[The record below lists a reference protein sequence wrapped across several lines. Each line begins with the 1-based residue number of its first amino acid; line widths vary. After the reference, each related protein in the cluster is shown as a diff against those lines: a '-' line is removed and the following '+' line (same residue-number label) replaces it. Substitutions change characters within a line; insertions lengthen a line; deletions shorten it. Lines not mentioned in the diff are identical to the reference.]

1 MQPGSPVQGSTLE
14 NGERLAPAA
23 QVLSD
28 PARERPFHILI
39 LGDSHHAAD
48 HISGAFRARLQAEHG
63 SAGRGVLPAGLPYD
77 GFTVRQASLAFS
89 GVRAVSRR
97 DGDQSAGLSGFV
109 GVTQPGARID
119 ISTEPEAAFDRL
131 TVCYLAEPGAGVLEV
146 SAGGEIRQ
154 VFAEAGIA
162 EPRCEQLD
170 LTSRTT
176 FASVAARDR
185 QVRIFSWAATT
196 QTGGGVTVS
205 NLGVI
210 GETVRSLLSR
220 DGRVLRA
227 EMQAYRPDLILL
239 AFGTN
244 EGFERDFDEAEYAGS
259 YLEALNLLRAV
270 APGAAILAM
279 GPPDAAMT
287 RPDLYYD
294 GVDQPIDYCF
304 PLTPDELANYDAL
317 VAARDPGLERWYA
330 PPALGRVREIQRRV
344 ANEAGVAFWDWE
356 ARMGGP
362 CSVDRWFREE
372 PPAARGD
379 HVHFNRLGGDRIGGW
394 LAEDL
399 LAALSGGAD

>member
-1 MQPGSPVQGSTLE
+1 MQPGSPAQGSTLE
-14 NGERLAPAA
+14 HGERLASAA
-23 QVLSD
+23 HTLAD
-28 PARERPFHILI
+28 PAREQPFHILI

-48 HISGAFRARLQAEHG
+48 HISGAFRARLQATHG
-63 SAGRGVLPAGLPYD
+63 PAGRGVLPAALPYE
-77 GFTVRQASLAFS
+77 GFTVRQATLGFS
-89 GVRAVSRR
+89 GVRAVPRR

-109 GVTQPGARID
+109 GVAQPGARLD
-119 ISTEPEAAFDRL
+119 ISTEPAAEFDRL
-131 TVCYLAEPGAGVLEV
+131 TVCYLAEPSAGVLEL
-146 SAGGEIRQ
+146 SAAGQTRQ
-154 VFAEAGIA
+154 VFADAPFP
-162 EPRCEQLD
+162 EPRCERLD
-170 LTSRTT
+170 LAAA
-176 FASVAARDR
+176 ASFGSLAVRDARI
-185 QVRIFSWAATT
+185 RIFSWATT
-196 QTGGGVTVS
+196 TRTGGGVTVS

-227 EMQAYRPDLILL
+227 EMDAYRPDLIVL

-244 EGFERDFDEAEYAGS
+244 EGFERDFDAAEYGGS
-259 YLEALNLLRAV
+259 YREALALLRSA
-270 APGAAILAM
+270 APGAAILAV

-294 GVDQPIDYCF
+294 SIDQAIDYCF

-317 VAARDPGLERWYA
+317 VAGRDTGLERWYA
-330 PPALGRVREIQRRV
+330 PPALGQVREIQRRV
-344 ANEAGVAFWDWE
+344 ADEAGVAFWDWE

-362 CSVDRWFREE
+362 CSVDRWFRED

-399 LAALSGGAD
+399 LAALRRGAD